1 MRPMDWVFFAQKL
14 IIPEKPRPD
23 IHESHLGMEKCR
35 SRAISVIN
43 RPGMS
48 ADIER
53 LVAKWSTCL
62 KHQRSNQKEPQNL
75 HTVPARAWQKLG
87 TDIFEYKSKPYL
99 VIVDYYS
106 NIQKFVSFIKQY
118 KYMFRIP
125 IHRETFSDFKRHV
138 LVTTE
143 HSFGIITR

>member
-1 MRPMDWVFFAQKL
+1 MRPMDWVFFGQKF

-53 LVAKWSTCL
+53 LVAKCSTCL

-106 NIQKFVSFIKQY
+106 NIEKFVSFIKTNQE
-118 KYMFRIP
+118 KLSLTGSEFSAEAVDIRIFCCHEWKIP
-125 IHRETFSDFKRHV
+125 K
-138 LVTTE
+138 
-143 HSFGIITR
+143 